1 MTLIL
6 EADELCTG
14 HSASVRAYVH
24 VKSDAK
30 SQYCKC
36 MLGHCDCDRMRD
48 RMRDLIA
55 TEDHLAQHEILT
67 TSGNMHM

>member
-1 MTLIL
+1 MSCVPDT
-6 EADELCTG
+6 
-14 HSASVRAYVH
+14 VRACVRACQVVEKY
-24 VKSDAK
+24 DAK